1 MFRGR
6 WRKARWEGYYEE
18 FIRLDARKARM
29 RRAAKTARAEVF
41 EEIELRGVAAVE
53 SVEWSAERAN
63 AVKPHRDFWS
73 RRRKGRLA
81 DVRGNAQGSAPGR
94 SAAGDW
100 VWWGWAVYAERII

>member
-1 MFRGR
+1 
-6 WRKARWEGYYEE
+6 
-18 FIRLDARKARM
+18 M